1 MIFTK
6 TSLKTCYKYLYH
18 QLSWDQ
24 KTSYLS
30 ILPSLLL
37 SEESRGTKMTSH
49 TMGGNLGYVFLGLGV
64 GNRGFKA
71 PRKTLGN
78 FRFWPL
84 MIDSLC
90 LNLLM
95 TPSGVLSILTGKLL
109 QMYAFS
115 QKEEE
120 KKEVRMGFGAANRRR
135 LVWLCHTLNLCSF
148 LLFFLPEKI
157 VHTESSAKSLGHVQA
172 LLGWYWY

>member
-1 MIFTK
+1 MAKEIIFTK

-18 QLSWDQ
+18 QLLWDQ

-37 SEESRGTKMTSH
+37 SEESRGTQMTSH
-49 TMGGNLGYVFLGLGV
+49 TIVGNLGYVFLGLGV

-71 PRKTLGN
+71 PRKTLEN

-95 TPSGVLSILTGKLL
+95 TLSGVLSILTGKLL

-120 KKEVRMGFGAANRRR
+120 KKEVRMAFGAGNRRR

-148 LLFFLPEKI
+148 LLSFTRKNC
-157 VHTESSAKSLGHVQA
+157 A
-172 LLGWYWY
+172 YWKFC

>member
-1 MIFTK
+1 
-6 TSLKTCYKYLYH
+6 
-18 QLSWDQ
+18 
-24 KTSYLS
+24 
-30 ILPSLLL
+30 
-37 SEESRGTKMTSH
+37 
-49 TMGGNLGYVFLGLGV
+49 
-64 GNRGFKA
+64 
-71 PRKTLGN
+71 
-78 FRFWPL
+78 

-135 LVWLCHTLNLCSF
+135 LV
-148 LLFFLPEKI
+148 
-157 VHTESSAKSLGHVQA
+157 
-172 LLGWYWY
+172 